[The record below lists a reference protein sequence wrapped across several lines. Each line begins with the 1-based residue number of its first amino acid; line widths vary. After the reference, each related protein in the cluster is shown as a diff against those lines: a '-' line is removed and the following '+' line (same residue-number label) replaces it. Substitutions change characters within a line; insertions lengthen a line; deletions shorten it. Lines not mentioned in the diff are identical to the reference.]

1 MSKTYEDGLNEAWEL
16 VRDIITL
23 PNSGN
28 KSLIWVRHNVFR
40 TDALFDLIMN
50 YSASEIIEK
59 IKKYEEIEVGDEV
72 VDKNGWGIKG
82 VITNVNENYISIVQD
97 NGSVNRLK
105 KDELNKTGRHFSQ
118 IEEVLQ
124 QIKEEDK
131 GE

>member
-1 MSKTYEDGLNEAWEL
+1 
-16 VRDIITL
+16 
-23 PNSGN
+23 
-28 KSLIWVRHNVFR
+28 
-40 TDALFDLIMN
+40 
-50 YSASEIIEK
+50 
-59 IKKYEEIEVGDEV
+59 
-72 VDKNGWGIKG
+72 
-82 VITNVNENYISIVQD
+82 VQD